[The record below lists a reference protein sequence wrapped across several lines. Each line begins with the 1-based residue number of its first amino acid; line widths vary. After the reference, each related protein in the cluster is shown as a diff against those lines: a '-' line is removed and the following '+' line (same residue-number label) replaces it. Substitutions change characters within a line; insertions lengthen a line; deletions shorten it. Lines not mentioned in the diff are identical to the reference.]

1 MKINEILA
9 ESELDQLLDQP
20 EQEKPEPEADEFG
33 QKPTPKLDKA
43 TRAANATA
51 GAIGSVANAI
61 GNAPGKS
68 YGSSFI
74 QPKKTAAQAG
84 TAAVASTA
92 PATAPTIQPGIVA
105 PENAKYLRT
114 LAHNKV
120 ATRGTGTPEVDA
132 VLRSAGMLK
141 P

>member
-43 TRAANATA
+43 TKFANATA
-51 GAIGSVANAI
+51 GAIGSVSKAI
-61 GNAPGKS
+61 ANAPGKS

-74 QPKKTAAQAG
+74 QPTAL
-84 TAAVASTA
+84 ASKVQST
-92 PATAPTIQPGIVA
+92 PVTAPTIQPGVVA